1 MKERKKI
8 QATPTRYVIGI
19 PGEETDGPYLF
30 RSSATVEIV
39 DEAAGPFLLLSVTN
53 DGEYPENTLPIDLTE
68 IDAFCN
74 ALKSIASQVIGEPT
88 NE

>member
-1 MKERKKI
+1 MREAMEI
-8 QATPTRYVIGI
+8 QATPTKFVIGI
-19 PGEETDGPYLF
+19 PGEKTDGPYLF